1 MVIEE
6 TVYLF
11 TFFFTGDLEGDWEE
25 SFPYRVK
32 QKQITIRIYSSIFIG
47 Y

>member
-6 TVYLF
+6 KVYLF
-11 TFFFTGDLEGDWEE
+11 TFFFTGDLVGDWEE

-32 QKQITIRIYSSIFIG
+32 QKQITIRIYSSIFKG

>member
-1 MVIEE
+1 MVIGE

-32 QKQITIRIYSSIFIG
+32 QKQITINIYSSIFIG